1 MSFIGFQYCTVQ
13 YSTVQYSIPP
23 TFSLPKRGGSLPR
36 GGRVS
41 TPPNQFTKQFARPR
55 RPPLLVN
62 CLRGWGSLGGHGDG
76 VLGCF
81 YCFLTWDN
89 NFVTALSCYECDS
102 SNNFTCTERWD
113 PNEPTV
119 RKYLNID
126 CAHVFEAKYCVKM
139 IGIYDGKLGTKRF
152 CSSKDW
158 GNYCEYIQRPGD
170 VHEYRACIFSCS
182 RSECNTASETIKIS
196 RWTIYMF
203 ALTTILYQFIGK

>member
-1 MSFIGFQYCTVQ
+1 MSKSRNLNYIA
-13 YSTVQYSIPP
+13 STSWWSH
-23 TFSLPKRGGSLPR
+23 TLPILI
-36 GGRVS
+36 
-41 TPPNQFTKQFARPR
+41 
-55 RPPLLVN
+55 
-62 CLRGWGSLGGHGDG
+62 
-76 VLGCF
+76 GCF
-81 YCFLTWDN
+81 YCLLTWDN

-119 RKYLNID
+119 RKYLNVD

-170 VHEYRACIFSCS
+170 VHEYRSCIFSCS